1 MSEKHKQCDKIWIT
15 LSIIFISALS
25 GSVSINTCAS
35 LVSPLGIVN
44 SILAPEFS
52 ILTAIF
58 KKYKSILTKKRKK
71 YNKIVLLANTK
82 LSTINF

>member
-15 LSIIFISALS
+15 LSIIFISTLS

-35 LVSPLGIVN
+35 LVSGPLGIVN

-58 KKYKSILTKKRKK
+58 KKYKSILTKNSIIK
-71 YNKIVLLANTK
+71 
-82 LSTINF
+82 